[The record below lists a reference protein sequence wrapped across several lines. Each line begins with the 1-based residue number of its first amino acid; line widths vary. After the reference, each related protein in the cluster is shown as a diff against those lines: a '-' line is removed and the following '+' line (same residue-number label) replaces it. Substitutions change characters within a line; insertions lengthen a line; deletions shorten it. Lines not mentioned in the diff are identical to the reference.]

1 MRSFESEPQ
10 RFSPSLLL
18 VDLFDCLP
26 LCKHASGTGWVTS
39 ASGGEVVYVF
49 GQSAQQPGSGIQR
62 VSRHGEQIEAHI
74 VGPCLGFSGSPAAA
88 SVCRRPP
95 KYVVRE
101 FMCHNCRQHRVVAE
115 VSRISGIHSNRITVC
130 MGIDNVAE
138 RDRQKRLSPRN
149 REPLKFKTA
158 SPTFRPAR
166 SETIPAKTAVTNK
179 RCLVPNRSC
188 ATS

>member
-1 MRSFESEPQ
+1 
-10 RFSPSLLL
+10 
-18 VDLFDCLP
+18 
-26 LCKHASGTGWVTS
+26 
-39 ASGGEVVYVF
+39 
-49 GQSAQQPGSGIQR
+49 
-62 VSRHGEQIEAHI
+62 
-74 VGPCLGFSGSPAAA
+74 
-88 SVCRRPP
+88 
-95 KYVVRE
+95 
-101 FMCHNCRQHRVVAE
+101 
-115 VSRISGIHSNRITVC
+115 

-188 ATS
+188 AAS